1 MAASQDK
8 LMRYIQYLPPD
19 MKYVIKTF
27 IPISILK
34 RVRKIRENELP
45 RNYRIAKALN
55 EHFYITSIGYKLDI
69 NSVNNYINYLERRL
83 VQLNRKFN
91 DTFNIHECYQIMSNK
106 TLAKNMLEDKKTD
119 LLLPTIMYYLHNEY
133 YTASSHQL
141 QSYNILE
148 VE

>member
-1 MAASQDK
+1 MTSQDK
-8 LMRYIQYLPPD
+8 VMKYIQYLPPD

-34 RVRKIRENELP
+34 KVRKIRENELP

-55 EHFYITSIGYKLDI
+55 EHFYMTSVGYKLDI
-69 NSVNNYINYLERRL
+69 NTSNNYIKYLERQL
-83 VQLNRKFN
+83 IHLNRQFTN
-91 DTFNIHECYQIMSNK
+91 TFNIHECYKLTTSKMV
-106 TLAKNMLEDKKTD
+106 TTNMLRDKKKD

-133 YTASSHQL
+133 YTTSSYQL
-141 QSYNILE
+141 QSYNIIE